1 MFNVDDR
8 LRNFAR
14 DQKSAREAGYR
25 KFMDGL
31 AVLRTSD
38 NPKAKAIRKRHN
50 DALLALAHGR
60 AKALTPGANHVDAL
74 LNNIAIQSANGDLIG
89 TEIMPVVPVA
99 KRSDKYAVFDKR
111 NRMGAPDDALGP
123 RATANEVFT
132 AWAFD
137 NYSVRDYGLKGFLDK
152 NELDNQ
158 DEIFN
163 QMVDVTEQVAAQE
176 ALRRELRIV
185 AQATNPSNY
194 GGNTL
199 TLGSSVQWDSVG
211 GGDPVGVMQAM
222 NAGLWSGNGAATK
235 KIAFTSLGVLNVLAK
250 HVAIRGLFQYQN
262 AGLATPDQIARF
274 FGWDSILVSEARQDT
289 ANEGQNGAYS
299 RIWGNV
305 FGVVRVAQRPTTRS
319 GSFGATF
326 RAGPIVADNWFE
338 QGVGVRGGYYVRNA
352 CSEDHKIMAA
362 DMGFLVVNPVSSAA
376 AAV

>member
-1 MFNVDDR
+1 MFNLDDR
-8 LRNFAR
+8 LRSFAQ
-14 DQKSAREAGYR
+14 DQKSAREAAYL
-25 KFMDGL
+25 KFMAGL
-31 AVLRTSD
+31 TALRASD
-38 NPKAKAIRKRHN
+38 DPKHKALRARHN
-50 DALLALAHGR
+50 DAFRKLALGQ
-60 AKALTPGANHVDAL
+60 GSNHVDAL
-74 LNNIAIQSANGDLIG
+74 LNNISVQYANGDFIG
-89 TEIMPVVPVA
+89 TQLMPVVQVS

-132 AWAFD
+132 GWTFD

-152 NELDNQ
+152 NDLENA
-158 DEIFN
+158 DEVFD
-163 QMVDVTEQVAAQE
+163 QMVDTTEQVAAQV
-176 ALRRELRIV
+176 ALREELRI
-185 AQATNPSNY
+185 AALMTNPANY
-194 GGNTL
+194 GANTV
-199 TLGSSVQWDSVG
+199 TLGSTVQWDSVG
-211 GGDPVGVMQAM
+211 AGDPVSIMQQM

-235 KIAFTSLGVLNVLAK
+235 KIAFTSLGILNVLAK

-326 RAGPIVADNWFE
+326 RAGPKVADQWFE
-338 QGVGVRGGYYVRNA
+338 QGVGVRGGYYVRSA
-352 CSEDHKIMAA
+352 CSEDHKVMAP
-362 DMGFLVVNPVSSAA
+362 DMGFLIVTPVSSAA